1 MQLREV
7 PQVFL
12 DGGGAVC
19 GEGRGNGGA
28 ISSVGQGRA
37 KQDEDAVSVSEIIII
52 HQYGGK
58 GKMQFR
64 EGSEGKR

>member
-1 MQLREV
+1 MKLREV

-28 ISSVGQGRA
+28 ISSVGRV

-58 GKMQFR
+58 GKTQFR